1 MVKLGFTRAYGTSM
15 RQIIAVGLKNRFI
28 GMASGLGITALLQ
41 SSTAAT
47 VLMIAFIK
55 KNTLALTAGI
65 AFVIGAD
72 VATTVIAQVLIF
84 DFSWLS
90 PALLAIG
97 IIGHM
102 RYEHGG
108 RRRHIFRVV
117 IGVGLILL
125 ALSLIRQASEPL
137 THSDVLP
144 LILAPLEA
152 DPLMAVL
159 FSALLTWIIHSS
171 LATVLLFAALASNS
185 IIDFHLGALLVLG
198 ANIGGAFVAFVAT
211 YKDGI
216 NARRITCA
224 NIFMRCVTVII
235 CAPFLHDILL
245 FIQKIDDNAARQI
258 VHVHLGFNVLLA
270 LLFLPCVQWVAAL
283 AKFVLPEEQNTAKAP
298 HEPVYLDDKALS
310 TPVIALAAAAR
321 ETLRMAE
328 MVEHMLDQT
337 NKAFEKNDGS
347 LVESISR
354 KDNTVD
360 KLYHAIKIYL
370 TRLTRE
376 SLDPKESDRYLQ
388 ILTFATN
395 LEHIGDIIDKS
406 LIEMARKKIKYR
418 ENFSAEGWREIQ
430 DFHRQVL
437 ENMRMAQ
444 HIFLSEDPA
453 LAQKLVEGKRTIREA
468 ERTTSTLHFDR
479 MRTGLPETI
488 ATSSLHLDI
497 IRDYRRINSYI
508 TTIAY
513 AIIENAKKYE
523 SKRRGAPSPLTGQI
537 QDI

>member
-15 RQIIAVGLKNRFI
+15 RQIIAVGLKNRFV
-28 GMASGLGITALLQ
+28 AALSGLGITTLLQ
-41 SSTAAT
+41 SSTAASI
-47 VLMIAFIK
+47 LMISFVK
-55 KNTLALTAGI
+55 RNTIALSAAI

-72 VATTVIAQVLIF
+72 IATTLLAQILTF

-97 IIGHM
+97 IIGHIK
-102 RYEHGG
+102 YEHGG
-108 RRRHIFRVV
+108 RRRHIFRVI

-125 ALSLIRQASEPL
+125 ALSLIRTASAPL
-137 THSDVLP
+137 SNSDVLP
-144 LILAPLEA
+144 LILAPLEY

-159 FSALLTWIIHSS
+159 ISALLTWIIHSS
-171 LATVLLFAALASNS
+171 LAAVLLFATLASNH
-185 IIDFHLGALLVLG
+185 IIDLELGALLVLG
-198 ANIGGAFVAFVAT
+198 ANIGGAFIAFVAT

-224 NIFMRCVTVII
+224 NIFMRCITVIV
-235 CAPFLHDILL
+235 CAPFLPEILA
-245 FIQKIDDNAARQI
+245 FIQTLDDDPTRLI
-258 VHVHLGFNVLLA
+258 VHMHLGFNLLLA
-270 LLFLPCVQWVAAL
+270 LLFLPCVQWVAML
-283 AKFVLPEEQNTAKAP
+283 AKFVLPEEAGKPKAP

-328 MVEHMLDQT
+328 MVEQMLDQT
-337 NKAFEKNDGS
+337 IKAFDQNDAT
-347 LVESISR
+347 LVDAISR

-360 KLYHAIKIYL
+360 KLYYAIKIYL

-418 ENFSAEGWREIQ
+418 ENFSAEGWREIT

-437 ENMRMAQ
+437 ENMRTAQ

-468 ERTTSTLHFDR
+468 ERTTSTLHFER

-488 ATSSLHLDI
+488 ATSALHLDI

-513 AIIENAKKYE
+513 AIIETSKKYE
-523 SKRRGAPSPLTGQI
+523 TKRRTPPAGHPTQI